1 VSAPKGLDLQ
11 GSRTATVASLGAG
24 DSRTVTLKLKVGA
37 KAKRGTYKVKVT
49 WKLGGKTVT
58 RTVQVRVT

>member
-1 VSAPKGLDLQ
+1 
-11 GSRTATVASLGAG
+11 
-24 DSRTVTLKLKVGA
+24 LKVGA
-37 KAKRGTYKVKVT
+37 KARRGTYKVKVT